1 MSVPHALQTLGLIVL
16 LSLTA
21 CQPESPLPN
30 APDGDDVLMAT
41 LLEALGQEGV
51 DALRMPHPDDLAAIP
66 QDPKNPLTADK
77 VNLGRLLFHE
87 TGLGTQPGQP
97 SGMET
102 YSCASCHHASAG
114 FQAGLQ
120 QGMGDGA
127 VGFGLNGEGRVRSAD
142 YLPEEVDRQPMRT
155 PTAMN
160 GAFTPVTLW
169 NGQFG
174 ATGPNAGTEAQW
186 ADGTPLEVN
195 HLGYMGLETQAIAG
209 LGVHRL
215 APTPEFFDAQPKY
228 ATLFDAAFPEFPAD
242 RRYTAE
248 TAGLAIAA
256 YERTVMGYEA
266 PFQKWLRGERQA
278 MSARQKE
285 GAIAFFGA
293 GQCGTCHHG
302 PGLTDGDFHALGM
315 PDMPG
320 MDAMDAGERTYG
332 LSGGELALGRGGFTL
347 REEDMHAFKTPQLYN
362 LKDSPFYG
370 HGGTF
375 YSVTEVIDYKVTGLP
390 AKAGAS
396 ASLDADFQPLE
407 LTETEQAALH
417 EFLEDALH
425 DGHLDRYVPD
435 ALPSGHCFPNN
446 DPQSSMDLGCRSP
459 G

>member
-1 MSVPHALQTLGLIVL
+1 MSVPQSLQTLGLMVL

-21 CQPESPLPN
+21 CQPEAPLPD

-87 TGLGTQPGQP
+87 TGLGTQPGQS

-102 YSCASCHHASAG
+102 YSCASCHHAAAG

-120 QGMGDGA
+120 QGLGDGA
-127 VGFGLNGEGRVRSAD
+127 VGFGLNGEGRVRSTD

-228 ATLFDAAFPEFPAD
+228 VTLFDAAFPDFPSD
-242 RRYTAE
+242 KRYTAE

-256 YERTVMGYEA
+256 YERTIMGYEA

-293 GQCGTCHHG
+293 GECGTCHHG

-320 MDAMDAGERTYG
+320 MAAMDAGEHTYG

-375 YSVTEVIDYKVTGLP
+375 YSLTEVIDYKVQGLP
-390 AKAGAS
+390 AKAGAT

-407 LTETEQAALH
+407 LTETEQAALQ

-446 DPQSSMDLGCRSP
+446 DPQSSMDLGCSSP

>member
-1 MSVPHALQTLGLIVL
+1 MSVSQSLQTLGLMVL

-21 CQPESPLPN
+21 CQPEAPLPD

-51 DALRMPHPDDLAAIP
+51 DALRMPHPDDLTAIP

-87 TGLGTQPGQP
+87 TGLAPNPANPLAWRPTAVPVATTP
-97 SGMET
+97 LLDSKPV
-102 YSCASCHHASAG
+102 SARIW
-114 FQAGLQ
+114 
-120 QGMGDGA
+120 DGA

-195 HLGYMGLETQAIAG
+195 HLGYMGMETQAIAG

-228 ATLFDAAFPEFPAD
+228 VILFDAAFPDFPSD
-242 RRYTAE
+242 KRYTAE

-256 YERTVMGYEA
+256 YERTIMGYEA

-278 MSARQKE
+278 MSAGQKE
-285 GAIAFFGA
+285 GAIAFSA
-293 GQCGTCHHG
+293 
-302 PGLTDGDFHALGM
+302 PVNVA
-315 PDMPG
+315 
-320 MDAMDAGERTYG
+320 
-332 LSGGELALGRGGFTL
+332 
-347 REEDMHAFKTPQLYN
+347 
-362 LKDSPFYG
+362 
-370 HGGTF
+370 
-375 YSVTEVIDYKVTGLP
+375 P
-390 AKAGAS
+390 ATTVRA
-396 ASLDADFQPLE
+396 
-407 LTETEQAALH
+407 
-417 EFLEDALH
+417 
-425 DGHLDRYVPD
+425 
-435 ALPSGHCFPNN
+435 
-446 DPQSSMDLGCRSP
+446 
-459 G
+459 

>member
-1 MSVPHALQTLGLIVL
+1 MSVSQSLQTLGLMVL

-21 CQPESPLPN
+21 CQPEAPLPD

-51 DALRMPHPDDLAAIP
+51 DALRMPHPDDLTAIP

-87 TGLGTQPGQP
+87 TGLGTQPGQS

-102 YSCASCHHASAG
+102 YSCASCHHAAAG

-120 QGMGDGA
+120 QGLGDGA
-127 VGFGLNGEGRVRSAD
+127 VGFGLSGEGRVRSAD

-195 HLGYMGLETQAIAG
+195 HLGYMGMETQAIAG

-228 ATLFDAAFPEFPAD
+228 VTLFDADEVAVIDPERLEVVAVIPTGRGPFDITIID
-242 RRYTAE
+242 R
-248 TAGLAIAA
+248 
-256 YERTVMGYEA
+256 
-266 PFQKWLRGERQA
+266 
-278 MSARQKE
+278 
-285 GAIAFFGA
+285 
-293 GQCGTCHHG
+293 
-302 PGLTDGDFHALGM
+302 PGLRRAYVTLFESNAV
-315 PDMPG
+315 
-320 MDAMDAGERTYG
+320 AVI
-332 LSGGELALGRGGFTL
+332 ELDP
-347 REEDMHAFKTPQLYN
+347 E
-362 LKDSPFYG
+362 SVFY
-370 HGGTF
+370 HQ
-375 YSVTEVIDYKVTGLP
+375 EI
-390 AKAGAS
+390 A
-396 ASLDADFQPLE
+396 
-407 LTETEQAALH
+407 
-417 EFLEDALH
+417 
-425 DGHLDRYVPD
+425 RVP
-435 ALPSGHCFPNN
+435 
-446 DPQSSMDLGCRSP
+446 
-459 G
+459 